1 MLNRTIIESKSDSI
15 IKILLWFHTTK
26 EKALGSAR
34 RLMKLNTSKI
44 TALGL
49 WDAIREHEGKQFLT
63 KKGLPFTYT
72 IKGGE
77 LFTDRRERSITRST
91 FEKAYE
97 KLVQDQ
103 VGEDAPKKIVGP
115 KTLNLYGAPYIWAVF
130 LGIGLIEEPLYIQ
143 EEMELPK
150 G

>member
-1 MLNRTIIESKSDSI
+1 MT
-15 IKILLWFHTTK
+15 
-26 EKALGSAR
+26 
-34 RLMKLNTSKI
+34 LNTTRI
-44 TALGL
+44 NVPGL
-49 WDAIREHEGKQFLT
+49 WDEIRAYEGKEFLT

-97 KLVQDQ
+97 KLIRDQ
-103 VGEDAPKKIVGP
+103 TGEDAPKKIVGP
-115 KTLNLYGAPYIWAVF
+115 KTLNVYGAPYVWAVF
-130 LGIGLIEEPLYIQ
+130 MGIGIIEETAYVQLSL
-143 EEMELPK
+143 EEDRK